1 MKYSQLIALLI
12 QASLTAE
19 AASDTIRTRQ
29 LDEVVVSRSSSAQ
42 RLQTVQ
48 MGVERLGTEE
58 LETTPALLGER
69 DVVRSVQLLPGVKAE
84 SEASSGF
91 QVRGGTSAQNA
102 ILYDQVP
109 VYSVGHLAGL
119 FTAFNSDVLSGATLY
134 KGCPPAQYGGGTAAV
149 LDISSRPGA
158 SDAWHGGATLGLLS
172 AKALAEG
179 PLSSPKTTLLLS
191 ARRSY
196 ADMLLK
202 PFDDFKDNTFYF
214 YDANARLDCQLSP
227 ADHLQLSFFGSRD
240 RTAIKDQADV
250 QWTNLAA
257 RLSWRHHVRGQSH
270 AETTL
275 LASAYSSQNGIDLL
289 GMDLSF
295 SGHIRQGGLR
305 QNFALSLGRG
315 YQLNVG
321 GQSLLIDVK
330 SAEWQEVNNHEREQR
345 RAWENVLWAGLDLPL
360 ARRVSA
366 QAGVRLTALSS
377 LGGPRYY
384 ETDEQGD
391 IVWFYTTRRN
401 RIVNTHVRLDPRLSL
416 LWRATDRL
424 SLKAGY
430 GRSTQNIHA
439 LRGQTTSTPFDRYTL
454 SSNLVKPQQADQLSA
469 GLYAMTARQDYDFSL
484 ETYYRHIRH
493 ILDYRDGKSFGSAI
507 EIERLVLSGE
517 GRCYG
522 AELMARKN
530 TGRLTGWVAYT
541 LSWARNK
548 IDGINGGRWYTAN
561 VDRRHDVDIVTI
573 YRLSPTWKLSA
584 LWVYNSGQAFT
595 APSGKY
601 EVIDNY
607 IYYYAERNGYRAPAY
622 HRLDVS
628 ATWTKP
634 LRGGRLSREWQFG
647 IYNLYNRYNPF
658 LIDFEDSDQGARTK
672 AVGYSLF
679 GIVPSVSLSI
689 KF

>member
-1 MKYSQLIALLI
+1 MFSLGLLWTLT
-12 QASLTAE
+12 ASL
-19 AASDTIRTRQ
+19 ASSPADTIRTRQ
-29 LDEVVVSRSSSAQ
+29 LDEVVVTRSSSVQ
-42 RLQTVQ
+42 RLQMVQ

-84 SEASSGF
+84 SEVSSGF

-102 ILYDQVP
+102 VLYDQVP
-109 VYSVGHLAGL
+109 VYNVGHLAGL

-149 LDISSRPGA
+149 LDISSRPA
-158 SDAWHGGATLGLLS
+158 CSDGWHGGATLGLLS

-179 PLSSPKTTLLLS
+179 PLGSPATTLLLS

-196 ADMLLK
+196 ADMLMK

-214 YDANARLDCQLSP
+214 YDANARLDCQLTR
-227 ADHLQLSFFGSRD
+227 ADHLQLSLFGSRD

-250 QWTNLAA
+250 QWTNLATS
-257 RLSWRHHVRGQSH
+257 LSWRHHFRGQSY

-275 LASAYSSQNGIDLL
+275 LASAYSATNAIDLL

-305 QNFALSLGRG
+305 QNVVLPLGRD
-315 YQLNVG
+315 YQLTLG
-321 GQSLLIDVK
+321 GQSMLIDVK
-330 SAEWQEVNNHEREQR
+330 TAEWKEVNSHEREQR
-345 RAWENVLWAGLDLPL
+345 RAWENTLWAGLDLPL
-360 ARRVSA
+360 ARHMSA
-366 QAGVRLTALSS
+366 QAGVRLTAFSS

-391 IVWFYTTRRN
+391 IVWFYSTRRN

-416 LWRATDRL
+416 LWRVTGRL

-454 SSNLVKPQQADQLSA
+454 SSNLIKPQQADQLSA
-469 GLYAMTARQDYDFSL
+469 GLYAMTPSQVYDISL
-484 ETYYRHIRH
+484 EGYYRHIRH
-493 ILDYRDGKSFGSAI
+493 ILDYRDGKSFSSAI
-507 EIERLVLSGE
+507 EMERLVLPGQ

-561 VDRRHDVDIVTI
+561 VDRRHDVDIVAI
-573 YRLSPTWKLSA
+573 YRLSPAWKVSA

-622 HRLDVS
+622 HRLDVG
-628 ATWTKP
+628 ATWTKA
-634 LRGGRLSREWQFG
+634 LAGGRISREWQFG

-658 LIDFEDSDQGARTK
+658 LIDFEDSNQGARTK

-679 GIVPSVSLSI
+679 GIVPSVSLSF